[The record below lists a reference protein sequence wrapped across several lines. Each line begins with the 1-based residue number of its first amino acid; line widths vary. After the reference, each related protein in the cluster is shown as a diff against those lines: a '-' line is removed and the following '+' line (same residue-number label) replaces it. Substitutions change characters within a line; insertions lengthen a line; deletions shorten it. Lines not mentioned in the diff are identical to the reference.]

1 MNALIAEKDIDAVF
15 SDAAVAK
22 LLHRVSADAAIIGRA
37 GRSIR
42 EAVHVYLALRAR
54 TAWKDIRRQIERLYG
69 LAERAARSS
78 EPAITELAERI
89 AGIDPAVRQSVER
102 SIYRRVAFPT
112 ADEIRNEGTR
122 QAAISRLQSILS
134 TGLKWA
140 KGRKRPNGQRSRSL
154 KPLLRVPDLGR
165 GRPRDIAARELMQNL
180 RLIWLETSGQRP
192 PNWVSADNST
202 LQPFFVF
209 VSEVFGRL
217 GIKNYEELVNEREI
231 ARRIMERSEID
242 GTPDEP
248 PASMEE
254 TRQAFEEHYQWRHPR
269 CEAAKDKRK
278 KKAARAKVVRHR

>member
-1 MNALIAEKDIDAVF
+1 MNAVIAEKDIDAVF

-22 LLHRVSADAAIIGRA
+22 LLHSVSADAAIIGRA
-37 GRSIR
+37 GRGIR
-42 EAVHVYLALRAR
+42 EAVHAYLALRAR

-69 LAERAARSS
+69 LAEQAARSS

-89 AGIDPAVRQSVER
+89 GAIDPAVRQSVER
-102 SIYRRVAFPT
+102 SIYWRVEFPT
-112 ADEIRNEGTR
+112 ADEIRNEETR

-134 TGLKWA
+134 TGLKWE
-140 KGRKRPNGQRSRSL
+140 KSRKRPNGQRSRSL
-154 KPLLRVPDLGR
+154 KPLLRVPYLGR

-180 RLIWLETSGQRP
+180 GLIWSEASGQRP
-192 PNWVSADNST
+192 PNWVNADNST

-209 VSEVFGRL
+209 VREVCRRL

-231 ARRIMERSEID
+231 ARQIMERSEID

-254 TRQAFEEHYQWRHPR
+254 TRQAFEERYRWRQPR
-269 CEAAKDKRK
+269 REAAKDSGL
-278 KKAARAKVVRHR
+278 